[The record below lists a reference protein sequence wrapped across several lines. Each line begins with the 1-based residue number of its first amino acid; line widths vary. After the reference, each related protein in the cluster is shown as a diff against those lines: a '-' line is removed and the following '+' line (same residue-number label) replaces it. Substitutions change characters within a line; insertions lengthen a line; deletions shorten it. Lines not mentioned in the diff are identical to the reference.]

1 MPRGITPELHWL
13 QSDITR
19 RELQGKSR
27 FTSARPRTQKLS
39 RPITLTLREIL
50 RRPRSGSADQLTHRV
65 MENLARLGRKTDRKV
80 RAAARIFTLSADGA
94 VVCTLLLAA
103 GMVWV
108 LRDMPVVNHKEINP
122 QGFLLEAANGTPLGR
137 VGPIGDPVGQQDF
150 PDRLVKA
157 VLSVEDR
164 RFYQHWGVDVRGVG
178 RALRANWRAGEVLQG
193 GSTITQQL
201 AKLQVVGDERSLLR
215 KLREALAALRLEHRL
230 SKSEILT
237 QYLNTVYL
245 GRGAYG
251 MSAAA
256 RVYFD
261 KSLSELALPETA
273 LLAGLIQAPSRYDPG
288 RNLAGARR
296 RANVVLNAMVETGV
310 IDRKLADQA
319 KAQPATFKRSST
331 TTLARS
337 WFADWIAS
345 HEFSKLTGSRERVM
359 HIRTT
364 LQPELQELADRTII
378 DALKREGPARG
389 VTQGALVAMRPDGSV
404 VAMVGG
410 RDYDA
415 SHFNRAVDAKRQPG
429 SAFKLFVYF
438 AALQDGY
445 RPDDTIDAAPI
456 KVGQWEPENYGGRQY
471 GRMKLS
477 RSFAHSVN
485 TAAVRLAMTVGLEE
499 VTAAARKLGLDA
511 PLSEVPSM
519 ALGTNDVNL
528 LNLTS
533 CFAAVRAGRA
543 KLEPWGIAA
552 FAAEGQG
559 WHSLGPPASSDQVL
573 PHQREL
579 TMLLRAVVKGG
590 TGRAAA
596 LDDDEVAGKT
606 GTSQDYRD
614 AWFVGFNKALVVGVW
629 VGNDDRSPMKGVTGG
644 SLPAEIWK
652 RFVVAAKPL
661 VDRLGEPAAVAAP
674 MNAVP
679 TQGSQCDRAAC
690 AATYQ
695 SFRSSDCTY
704 QPNSGGSRRLCDKAS
719 SPIATGSESSHSQ
732 QETELVRRENSS
744 SNRTAKVTTRASSR
758 MGLRASAGASSFAP
772 VAEPRARSFG
782 PANFESRF

>member
-1 MPRGITPELHWL
+1 ML
-13 QSDITR
+13 
-19 RELQGKSR
+19 
-27 FTSARPRTQKLS
+27 
-39 RPITLTLREIL
+39 
-50 RRPRSGSADQLTHRV
+50 
-65 MENLARLGRKTDRKV
+65 
-80 RAAARIFTLSADGA
+80 
-94 VVCTLLLAA
+94 
-103 GMVWV
+103 WV
-108 LRDMPVVNHKEINP
+108 LRDMPVVNRKEIIP
-122 QGFLLEAANGTPLGR
+122 QGFLLEAANGAPLGR
-137 VGPIGDPVGQQDF
+137 VGPIGDPVGRQDL

-164 RFYQHWGVDVRGVG
+164 RFYQHWGVDLRAVG

-201 AKLQVVGDERSLLR
+201 AKLLVVGDERSLLR
-215 KLREALAALRLEHRL
+215 KLREALAALRLEQRL

-251 MSAAA
+251 MAAAA

-261 KSLSELALPETA
+261 KSLTELTLAETA
-273 LLAGLIQAPSRYDPG
+273 LLAGLIQAPSRYDPS
-288 RNLAGARR
+288 RNLAAAHR
-296 RANVVLNAMVETGV
+296 RANVVLHAMVETGV
-310 IDRKLADQA
+310 IDRKSADQA
-319 KAQPATFKRSST
+319 KARPATFKGSST
-331 TTLARS
+331 TILARS
-337 WFADWIAS
+337 WYADWIAN
-345 HEFSKLTGSRERVM
+345 HELPKLTGSRDRVLR
-359 HIRTT
+359 IRTT
-364 LQPELQELADRTII
+364 LRPELQVLAERAITDV
-378 DALKREGPARG
+378 LKREGPALG

-410 RDYDA
+410 RNYDA
-415 SHFNRAVDAKRQPG
+415 SQFNRAVDAKRQPG
-429 SAFKLFVYF
+429 SAFKLFVYL
-438 AALQDGY
+438 AALQNGY

-471 GRMKLS
+471 GRMTLS
-477 RSFAHSVN
+477 QAFAQSVN

-519 ALGTNDVNL
+519 ALGTNEVNL

-533 CFAAVRAGRA
+533 CFAAVRAGRT

-552 FAAEGQG
+552 SAADGRGLHTLE
-559 WHSLGPPASSDQVL
+559 PPVGSGQVL
-573 PHQREL
+573 SHRREL
-579 TMLLRAVVKGG
+579 TMLLRDVVNHG

-596 LDDDEVAGKT
+596 LDDDDAAGKT

-652 RFVVAAKPL
+652 RFVVAANPL
-661 VDRLGEPAAVAAP
+661 VDRLGEPATVETP
-674 MNAVP
+674 MNSAAQQP
-679 TQGSQCDRAAC
+679 QCDQAAC
-690 AATYQ
+690 AAAYQ

-704 QPNSGGSRRLCDKAS
+704 QPYSGSRRLCEKS
-719 SPIATGSESSHSQ
+719 NSPMAARPESSNTSG
-732 QETELVRRENSS
+732 ETELTHRENSA
-744 SNRTAKVTTRASSR
+744 SNRTAKVLTRASNR
-758 MGLRASAGASSFAP
+758 MVRGPGAGVSSLAP

>member
-1 MPRGITPELHWL
+1 M
-13 QSDITR
+13 
-19 RELQGKSR
+19 
-27 FTSARPRTQKLS
+27 
-39 RPITLTLREIL
+39 
-50 RRPRSGSADQLTHRV
+50 
-65 MENLARLGRKTDRKV
+65 MENLARLGHKTGRTV
-80 RAAARIFTLSADGA
+80 RVAAQIFALGANGA

-108 LRDMPVVNHKEINP
+108 VRDMPVANHKEINP
-122 QGFLLEAANGTPLGR
+122 PGFLLEAANGAPLGR
-137 VGPIGDPVGQQDF
+137 VGPIGDPQPNF

-164 RFYQHWGVDVRGVG
+164 RFYQHWGVDVRALG
-178 RALRANWRAGEVLQG
+178 RAVRANWRAGEILQG

-215 KLREALAALRLEHRL
+215 KLREALAALRLEQRL

-261 KSLSELALPETA
+261 KSLSELGLAETA

-288 RNLAGARR
+288 RNLPGARR
-296 RANVVLNAMVETGV
+296 RANVVLNAMVEAGV
-310 IDRKLADQA
+310 IDRRLADQA
-319 KAQPATFKRSST
+319 KAQPATYKGSST

-337 WFADWIAS
+337 WFADWIAN
-345 HEFSKLTGSRERVM
+345 HESSKLTGSRDRVM
-359 HIRTT
+359 RIRTT
-364 LQPELQELADRTII
+364 LQPELQKLADRTII
-378 DALKREGPARG
+378 NVLKREGTVRG

-410 RDYDA
+410 RDYDE

-438 AALQDGY
+438 AALQNGY
-445 RPDDTIDAAPI
+445 RPDDRIDARPV
-456 KVGQWEPENYGGRQY
+456 KVGQWEPENYGGQQY

-477 RSFAHSVN
+477 QAFAHSVN

-511 PLSEVPSM
+511 PLWEVPSM
-519 ALGTNDVNL
+519 ALGTNEVNL

-552 FAAEGQG
+552 VAAEERG
-559 WHSLGPPASSDQVL
+559 WHSLGPPPAGSDQVL
-573 PHQREL
+573 PHQQEL
-579 TMLLRAVVKGG
+579 TMLLRAVVNRG

-596 LDDDEVAGKT
+596 LDDDDVAGKT
-606 GTSQDYRD
+606 GTSQDHRD

-644 SLPAEIWK
+644 SLPAEIWN

-661 VDRLGEPAAVAAP
+661 VDRLGEPATLEAP
-674 MNAVP
+674 MHPLP
-679 TQGSQCDRAAC
+679 TQQPQCDQAAC
-690 AATYQ
+690 AAAYQ

-704 QPNSGGSRRLCDKAS
+704 QPYSGSRRLCDKANS
-719 SPIATGSESSHSQ
+719 QMAARPESSNSSH
-732 QETELVRRENSS
+732 ETELAHRENSS

-758 MGLRASAGASSFAP
+758 MGLRGAGTGASSLAP
-772 VAEPRARSFG
+772 GAEPRARSFG

>member
-1 MPRGITPELHWL
+1 MLWIDEP
-13 QSDITR
+13 
-19 RELQGKSR
+19 
-27 FTSARPRTQKLS
+27 
-39 RPITLTLREIL
+39 
-50 RRPRSGSADQLTHRV
+50 THTMGNRD
-65 MENLARLGRKTDRKV
+65 LARLGRKTGRTARV
-80 RAAARIFTLSADGA
+80 AARIFALSADGA
-94 VVCTLLLAA
+94 LVCTLLLAL
-103 GMVWV
+103 GMLWV
-108 LRDMPVVNHKEINP
+108 LRDMPVVNRKEIIP
-122 QGFLLEAANGTPLGR
+122 QGFLLEAANGAPLGR
-137 VGPIGDPVGQQDF
+137 VGPIGDPVGRQDL

-164 RFYQHWGVDVRGVG
+164 RFYQHWGVDLRAVG

-201 AKLQVVGDERSLLR
+201 AKLLVVGDERSLLR
-215 KLREALAALRLEHRL
+215 KLREALAALRLEQRL

-251 MSAAA
+251 MAAAA

-261 KSLSELALPETA
+261 KSLTELTLAETA
-273 LLAGLIQAPSRYDPG
+273 LLAGLIQAPSRYDPS
-288 RNLAGARR
+288 RNLAAAHR
-296 RANVVLNAMVETGV
+296 RANVVLHAMVETGV
-310 IDRKLADQA
+310 IDRKSADQA
-319 KAQPATFKRSST
+319 KARPATFKGSST
-331 TTLARS
+331 TILARS
-337 WFADWIAS
+337 WYADWIAN
-345 HEFSKLTGSRERVM
+345 HELPKLTGSRDRVLR
-359 HIRTT
+359 IRTT
-364 LQPELQELADRTII
+364 LRPELQVLAERAITDV
-378 DALKREGPARG
+378 LKREGPALG

-410 RDYDA
+410 RNYDA
-415 SHFNRAVDAKRQPG
+415 SQFNRAVDAKRQPG
-429 SAFKLFVYF
+429 SAFKLFVYL
-438 AALQDGY
+438 AALQNGY

-471 GRMKLS
+471 GRMTLS
-477 RSFAHSVN
+477 QAFAQSVN

-499 VTAAARKLGLDA
+499 VTAAARKLGVDA

-519 ALGTNDVNL
+519 ALGTNEVNL

-533 CFAAVRAGRA
+533 CFAAVRAGRT

-552 FAAEGQG
+552 SAADGRGLHTLE
-559 WHSLGPPASSDQVL
+559 PPVGSGQVL
-573 PHQREL
+573 SHRREL
-579 TMLLRAVVKGG
+579 TMLLRDVVNHG

-596 LDDDEVAGKT
+596 LDDDDAAGKT

-652 RFVVAAKPL
+652 RFLVAAKPL
-661 VDRLGEPAAVAAP
+661 VDRLGEPVTVEAP
-674 MNAVP
+674 MNSAAQQP
-679 TQGSQCDRAAC
+679 QCDQAAC
-690 AATYQ
+690 AAAYQ

-704 QPNSGGSRRLCDKAS
+704 QPYSGSRRLCEKAN
-719 SPIATGSESSHSQ
+719 SPMAARPESSNTSG
-732 QETELVRRENSS
+732 ETELTHRENSA
-744 SNRTAKVTTRASSR
+744 SNRTAKVLTRASNR
-758 MGLRASAGASSFAP
+758 MVRGPGAGVSSLAP

>member
-1 MPRGITPELHWL
+1 ML
-13 QSDITR
+13 
-19 RELQGKSR
+19 
-27 FTSARPRTQKLS
+27 
-39 RPITLTLREIL
+39 
-50 RRPRSGSADQLTHRV
+50 
-65 MENLARLGRKTDRKV
+65 
-80 RAAARIFTLSADGA
+80 
-94 VVCTLLLAA
+94 
-103 GMVWV
+103 WV
-108 LRDMPVVNHKEINP
+108 LRDMPVVNRKEIIP
-122 QGFLLEAANGTPLGR
+122 QGFLLEAANGAPLGR
-137 VGPIGDPVGQQDF
+137 VGPIGDPVGRQDL

-164 RFYQHWGVDVRGVG
+164 RFYQHWGVDLRAVG

-215 KLREALAALRLEHRL
+215 KLREALAALRLEQRL

-251 MSAAA
+251 MAAAA

-261 KSLSELALPETA
+261 KSLTELTLAETA
-273 LLAGLIQAPSRYDPG
+273 LLAGLIQAPSRYDPS
-288 RNLAGARR
+288 RNLAAAHR
-296 RANVVLNAMVETGV
+296 RANVVLHAMVETGV
-310 IDRKLADQA
+310 IDRKSADQA
-319 KAQPATFKRSST
+319 KARPATFKGSST
-331 TTLARS
+331 TILARS
-337 WFADWIAS
+337 WYADWIAN
-345 HEFSKLTGSRERVM
+345 HELPKLTGSRDRVLR
-359 HIRTT
+359 IRTT
-364 LQPELQELADRTII
+364 LRPELQVLAERAITDV
-378 DALKREGPARG
+378 LKREGPALG

-410 RDYDA
+410 RNYDA
-415 SHFNRAVDAKRQPG
+415 SQFNRAVDAKRQPG
-429 SAFKLFVYF
+429 SAFKLFVYL
-438 AALQDGY
+438 AALQNGY

-471 GRMKLS
+471 GRMMLS
-477 RSFAHSVN
+477 QAFAQSVN
-485 TAAVRLAMTVGLEE
+485 TAAVRLAMSVGLEE

-519 ALGTNDVNL
+519 ALGTNEVNL

-533 CFAAVRAGRA
+533 CFAAVRAGRT

-552 FAAEGQG
+552 SAADGRGLHTLE
-559 WHSLGPPASSDQVL
+559 PPVGSGQVL
-573 PHQREL
+573 SHRREL
-579 TMLLRAVVKGG
+579 TMLLRDVVNHG
-590 TGRAAA
+590 TGRGAA
-596 LDDDEVAGKT
+596 LDDDDAAGKT

-661 VDRLGEPAAVAAP
+661 VDRLGEPATAETP
-674 MNAVP
+674 MNSAAQQP
-679 TQGSQCDRAAC
+679 QCDQAAC
-690 AATYQ
+690 AAAYQ

-704 QPNSGGSRRLCDKAS
+704 QPYSGSRRLCEKS
-719 SPIATGSESSHSQ
+719 NSPMAARPESSNSSG
-732 QETELVRRENSS
+732 ETELTHRENSA
-744 SNRTAKVTTRASSR
+744 SNRTAKVLTRASNR
-758 MGLRASAGASSFAP
+758 MVRGPGAGVSSLAP

>member
-1 MPRGITPELHWL
+1 M
-13 QSDITR
+13 
-19 RELQGKSR
+19 
-27 FTSARPRTQKLS
+27 
-39 RPITLTLREIL
+39 
-50 RRPRSGSADQLTHRV
+50 
-65 MENLARLGRKTDRKV
+65 
-80 RAAARIFTLSADGA
+80 SADGA
-94 VVCTLLLAA
+94 LVCTLLLAL
-103 GMVWV
+103 GMLWV
-108 LRDMPVVNHKEINP
+108 LRDMPVVNRKEIIP
-122 QGFLLEAANGTPLGR
+122 QGFLLEAANGAPLGR
-137 VGPIGDPVGQQDF
+137 VGPIGDPVGRQDL

-164 RFYQHWGVDVRGVG
+164 RFYQHWGVDLRAVG

-215 KLREALAALRLEHRL
+215 KLREALAALRLEQRL

-251 MSAAA
+251 MAAAA

-261 KSLSELALPETA
+261 KSLTELTLAETA
-273 LLAGLIQAPSRYDPG
+273 LLAGLIQAPSRYDPS
-288 RNLAGARR
+288 RNLAAAHR
-296 RANVVLNAMVETGV
+296 RANVVLHAMVETGV

-319 KAQPATFKRSST
+319 KARPATFKGSST
-331 TTLARS
+331 TILARS
-337 WFADWIAS
+337 WYADWIAN
-345 HEFSKLTGSRERVM
+345 HELPKLTGSRDRVLR
-359 HIRTT
+359 IRTT
-364 LQPELQELADRTII
+364 LRPELQVLAERAITDV
-378 DALKREGPARG
+378 LKREGPALG

-410 RDYDA
+410 RNYDA
-415 SHFNRAVDAKRQPG
+415 SQFNRAVDAKRQPG
-429 SAFKLFVYF
+429 SAFKLFVYL
-438 AALQDGY
+438 AALQNGY
-445 RPDDTIDAAPI
+445 RSDDTIDAAPI

-471 GRMKLS
+471 GRMTLS
-477 RSFAHSVN
+477 QAFAQSVN

-499 VTAAARKLGLDA
+499 VTAAARKLGVDA

-519 ALGTNDVNL
+519 ALGTNEVNL

-533 CFAAVRAGRA
+533 CFAAVRAGRT

-552 FAAEGQG
+552 SAADGRGLHTLE
-559 WHSLGPPASSDQVL
+559 PPVGSGQVL
-573 PHQREL
+573 SHRREL
-579 TMLLRAVVKGG
+579 TMLLRDVVNHG

-596 LDDDEVAGKT
+596 LDDDDAAGKT

-661 VDRLGEPAAVAAP
+661 VDRLGEPATAETP
-674 MNAVP
+674 MNSAAQQP
-679 TQGSQCDRAAC
+679 QCDQAAC
-690 AATYQ
+690 AAAYQ

-704 QPNSGGSRRLCDKAS
+704 QPYSGSRRLCEKS
-719 SPIATGSESSHSQ
+719 NSPMAARPESSNSSG
-732 QETELVRRENSS
+732 ETELTHRENSA
-744 SNRTAKVTTRASSR
+744 SNRTAKVLTRASNR
-758 MGLRASAGASSFAP
+758 MVRGPGAGVSSLAP

>member
-1 MPRGITPELHWL
+1 
-13 QSDITR
+13 
-19 RELQGKSR
+19 
-27 FTSARPRTQKLS
+27 
-39 RPITLTLREIL
+39 
-50 RRPRSGSADQLTHRV
+50 
-65 MENLARLGRKTDRKV
+65 MENLARLGRKSGRTV
-80 RAAARIFTLSADGA
+80 RVAARIFALSADGV

-103 GMVWV
+103 GMLWV
-108 LRDMPVVNHKEINP
+108 LRDMPAVNHKEINP
-122 QGFLLEAANGTPLGR
+122 QGLLLEAANGAPLGR

-164 RFYQHWGVDVRGVG
+164 RFYQHWGVDVRAVG

-201 AKLQVVGDERSLLR
+201 AKLQVVGDERSLSR
-215 KLREALAALRLEHRL
+215 KLREALAALRLEHSL
-230 SKSEILT
+230 GKSEILT

-256 RVYFD
+256 RIYFD
-261 KSLSELALPETA
+261 KSLPELALAETA

-288 RNLAGARR
+288 RNLAAARR

-319 KAQPATFKRSST
+319 KAHPAMFKGSST
-331 TTLARS
+331 TNLARS
-337 WFADWIAS
+337 WFADWIAN
-345 HEFSKLTGSRERVM
+345 HEFPKLAGSRDRVM
-359 HIRTT
+359 HVRTT
-364 LQPELQELADRTII
+364 LQPELQELADRTIT
-378 DALKREGPARG
+378 DVLKREGPARG

-410 RDYDA
+410 RDYDE

-438 AALQDGY
+438 AALQKGY

-477 RSFAHSVN
+477 QAFAHSVN

-511 PLSEVPSM
+511 PLSEVPSL
-519 ALGTNDVNL
+519 ALGTNEVNL
-528 LNLTS
+528 LDLTS
-533 CFAAVRAGRA
+533 CFAAVRAGRP

-552 FAAEGQG
+552 FAVEGRR
-559 WHSLGPPASSDQVL
+559 WHSPGLPAGLDQIL

-579 TMLLRAVVKGG
+579 TMLLRAVVNHG

-596 LDDDEVAGKT
+596 LDDDDVAGKT

-614 AWFVGFNKALVVGVW
+614 AWFVGFNRALVVGVW

-644 SLPAEIWK
+644 SLPADIWK
-652 RFVVAAKPL
+652 RFVVAAMPL
-661 VDRLGEPAAVAAP
+661 VDRLGEPATVEPP
-674 MNAVP
+674 MRPVP
-679 TQGSQCDRAAC
+679 TEQPQCDQAAC
-690 AATYQ
+690 AAAYQ

-704 QPNSGGSRRLCDKAS
+704 QPYSGSRRLCDKAISQMTARPDS
-719 SPIATGSESSHSQ
+719 SNSSH
-732 QETELVRRENSS
+732 ETELAHRENSA
-744 SNRTAKVTTRASSR
+744 SNRAAKR
-758 MGLRASAGASSFAP
+758 MGLRGPGAGPNSLAP
-772 VAEPRARSFG
+772 VAEPRARAFA

>member
-1 MPRGITPELHWL
+1 MLWIDEP
-13 QSDITR
+13 
-19 RELQGKSR
+19 
-27 FTSARPRTQKLS
+27 
-39 RPITLTLREIL
+39 
-50 RRPRSGSADQLTHRV
+50 THTMGNRD
-65 MENLARLGRKTDRKV
+65 LARLGRKTGRTARV
-80 RAAARIFTLSADGA
+80 AARIFALSADGA
-94 VVCTLLLAA
+94 LVCTLLLAL
-103 GMVWV
+103 GMLWV
-108 LRDMPVVNHKEINP
+108 LRDMPVVNRKEIIP
-122 QGFLLEAANGTPLGR
+122 QGFLLEAANGAPLGR
-137 VGPIGDPVGQQDF
+137 VGPIGDPVGRQDL

-164 RFYQHWGVDVRGVG
+164 RFYQHWGVDLRAVG

-201 AKLQVVGDERSLLR
+201 AKLLVVGDERSLLR
-215 KLREALAALRLEHRL
+215 KLREALAALRLEQRL

-251 MSAAA
+251 MAAAA

-261 KSLSELALPETA
+261 KSLTELTLAETA
-273 LLAGLIQAPSRYDPG
+273 LLAGLIQAPSRYDPS
-288 RNLAGARR
+288 RNLAAAHR
-296 RANVVLNAMVETGV
+296 RANVVLHAMVETGV

-319 KAQPATFKRSST
+319 KARPATFKGSST
-331 TTLARS
+331 TILARS
-337 WFADWIAS
+337 WYADWIAN
-345 HEFSKLTGSRERVM
+345 HELPKLTGSRDRVLR
-359 HIRTT
+359 IRTT
-364 LQPELQELADRTII
+364 LRPELQVLAERAITDV
-378 DALKREGPARG
+378 LKREGPALG

-410 RDYDA
+410 RNYDA
-415 SHFNRAVDAKRQPG
+415 SQFNRAVDAKRQPG
-429 SAFKLFVYF
+429 SAFKLFVYL
-438 AALQDGY
+438 AALQNGY
-445 RPDDTIDAAPI
+445 RSDDTIDAAPI

-471 GRMKLS
+471 GRMTLS
-477 RSFAHSVN
+477 QAFAQSVN

-519 ALGTNDVNL
+519 ALGTNEVNL

-533 CFAAVRAGRA
+533 CFAAVRAGRT

-552 FAAEGQG
+552 SAADGRGLHTLE
-559 WHSLGPPASSDQVL
+559 PPVGSGQVL
-573 PHQREL
+573 SHRREL
-579 TMLLRAVVKGG
+579 TMLLRDVVNHG

-596 LDDDEVAGKT
+596 LDDDDAAGKT

-652 RFVVAAKPL
+652 RFVVAANPL
-661 VDRLGEPAAVAAP
+661 VDRLGEPATAETP
-674 MNAVP
+674 MNSAAQQP
-679 TQGSQCDRAAC
+679 QCDQAAC
-690 AATYQ
+690 AAAYQ

-704 QPNSGGSRRLCDKAS
+704 QPYSGSRRLCEKS
-719 SPIATGSESSHSQ
+719 NSPMAARPESSNSSG
-732 QETELVRRENSS
+732 ETELTHRENSA
-744 SNRTAKVTTRASSR
+744 SNRTAKVLTRASNR
-758 MGLRASAGASSFAP
+758 MVRGPGAGVSSLAP

>member
-1 MPRGITPELHWL
+1 M
-13 QSDITR
+13 
-19 RELQGKSR
+19 
-27 FTSARPRTQKLS
+27 
-39 RPITLTLREIL
+39 
-50 RRPRSGSADQLTHRV
+50 
-65 MENLARLGRKTDRKV
+65 
-80 RAAARIFTLSADGA
+80 SADGA
-94 VVCTLLLAA
+94 LVCTLLLAV
-103 GMVWV
+103 GMLWV
-108 LRDMPVVNHKEINP
+108 LRDMPVVNRKEIIP
-122 QGFLLEAANGTPLGR
+122 QGFLLEAANGAPLGR
-137 VGPIGDPVGQQDF
+137 VGPIGDPVGRQDL

-164 RFYQHWGVDVRGVG
+164 RFYQHWGVDLRAVG

-215 KLREALAALRLEHRL
+215 KLREALAALRLEQRL

-251 MSAAA
+251 MAAAA

-261 KSLSELALPETA
+261 KSLTELTLAETA
-273 LLAGLIQAPSRYDPG
+273 LLAGLIQAPSRYDPS
-288 RNLAGARR
+288 RNLAAAHR
-296 RANVVLNAMVETGV
+296 RANVVLHAMVETGV

-319 KAQPATFKRSST
+319 KARPATFKGSST
-331 TTLARS
+331 TILARS
-337 WFADWIAS
+337 WYADWIAN
-345 HEFSKLTGSRERVM
+345 HELPKLTGSRDRVLR
-359 HIRTT
+359 IRTT
-364 LQPELQELADRTII
+364 LRPELQVLAERAITDV
-378 DALKREGPARG
+378 LKREGPALG

-410 RDYDA
+410 RNYDA
-415 SHFNRAVDAKRQPG
+415 SQFNRAVDAKRQPG
-429 SAFKLFVYF
+429 SAFKLFVYL
-438 AALQDGY
+438 AALQNGY

-471 GRMKLS
+471 GRMTLS
-477 RSFAHSVN
+477 QAFAQSVN
-485 TAAVRLAMTVGLEE
+485 TAAVRLAMAVGLEE

-519 ALGTNDVNL
+519 ALGTNEVNL

-533 CFAAVRAGRA
+533 CFAAVRAGRT

-552 FAAEGQG
+552 SAADGRGLHTLE
-559 WHSLGPPASSDQVL
+559 PPVGSGQVL
-573 PHQREL
+573 SHRREL
-579 TMLLRAVVKGG
+579 TMLLRDVVNHG
-590 TGRAAA
+590 TGHAAA
-596 LDDDEVAGKT
+596 LDDDDAAGKT

-661 VDRLGEPAAVAAP
+661 VDRPGEPTTVETP
-674 MNAVP
+674 MNSAAQQP
-679 TQGSQCDRAAC
+679 QCDQAAC
-690 AATYQ
+690 AAAYQ

-704 QPNSGGSRRLCDKAS
+704 QPYSGSRRLCDKANS
-719 SPIATGSESSHSQ
+719 QMAAQPESSNSSH
-732 QETELVRRENSS
+732 ETELAHRENSAD
-744 SNRTAKVTTRASSR
+744 NRTAKRL
-758 MGLRASAGASSFAP
+758 GLRGPGAGPSSLAP
-772 VAEPRARSFG
+772 VGEPRARSFA